1 MRIMRKYKNPAAFFV
16 LVVFLSACA
25 TGAGAKDL
33 PEVNDRGEAAD
44 VPSGGAPKAL
54 SSGELGGQEKP
65 PSFVLG
71 PGDSLDIAVYRH
83 DDLKRSMK
91 VDLSGKAMFPLIGD
105 LEITGKDVFQ
115 LRDEIRDKLS
125 NYVENPEVLI
135 TITASS
141 SQKVVVLG
149 EVKNPSVLTMD
160 TAMTLTE
167 AVAKAGGLT
176 PDAKGSE
183 AVLIRRAAGGS
194 QVTKVNVSSAMFD
207 GDIVSKNV
215 AIWPGDIIYV
225 PTSVIADVSWLFSHI
240 TNILGPIVTL
250 EGGIV
255 LAPQASSALRGTSG
269 SSTLSIPT
277 R

>member
-1 MRIMRKYKNPAAFFV
+1 MRIMKKYKNPAAFLV
-16 LVVFLSACA
+16 LVLVLSACA
-25 TGAGAKDL
+25 TGAGVKDGS
-33 PEVNDRGEAAD
+33 EISASGEAEA
-44 VPSGGAPKAL
+44 VVSVEAPKAPP
-54 SSGELGGQEKP
+54 SAELGGNDKP

-71 PGDSLDIAVYRH
+71 PGDSLDIAIYRH

-105 LEITGKDVFQ
+105 LEITGKDLFQ
-115 LRDEIRDKLS
+115 LRDEIRDRLS
-125 NYVENPEVLI
+125 NYVENPDVLI

-141 SQKVVVLG
+141 SQKVIILG

-167 AVAKAGGLT
+167 VVAKAGGLNS
-176 PDAKGSE
+176 DAKASE
-183 AVLIRRAAGGS
+183 AVLIRRVAGVS

-207 GDIVSKNV
+207 KDNVSKSV
-215 AIWPGDIIYV
+215 AVWPGDIIYV
-225 PTSVIADVSWLFSHI
+225 PTHPIASVSWLFSHI

-255 LAPQASSALRGTSG
+255 LAPLVGDALLGTTG